1 MAYRYRRY
9 QIFRKKLPVPK
20 EVLKRIYNRKATIED
35 IIQYDLKDKVPTDCL
50 DYKYSEISAIVG
62 MEVAVALDWDTILPL
77 QSYQLLNWFRNNS
90 ASRALDWNNLLYKTI
105 KEEYFKNLLDGVSSY
120 DMLIFKLKDSY
131 SDFHFERLGEKFEK
145 AVPELFYATSKE
157 AASDLFSKRFMIN
170 DYIEHFKDYVK
181 APEDI
186 VKDAFQSD
194 VDVRLYQFLNPY
206 LKSGNTYEEE
216 KLLVQLVFSSRYH
229 YEYEK
234 YLEILNFNP
243 GISAHD
249 FLEKA
254 CLQRIKEQHWLK
266 PNSYYISKYNMGK
279 EHKFSFGQSIDYDS
293 LSLVDQY
300 PEYRVIFS
308 QFLNG
313 TLKFTSSISD
323 YDSIE
328 AYVAYLILEF
338 NLEYDGTLPE
348 KFKELY
354 PELFI
359 TSDYNLADDFYRK
372 KLTPEMIQKRPVY
385 VELLKDKKVFLG
397 FKEQDMVTF
406 IKAIG
411 NDKFFKF
418 CLKYGSHLVPV
429 TLENENQTYE
439 ERLEQ
444 EIIDSIVQGKC
455 KYQDLEGVEG
465 ITSKIPNYFL
475 DNSFP
480 KELRDLFYS
489 GELTPILIKKNQK
502 WTHLMKDKELFPALQ
517 YPHRDLYTAVGKENF
532 LMLCQ
537 GYGTV
542 ISDMYFFSYHFKD
555 MPVEEILK
563 DIETEIYNHIYLYR
577 VPYDDDMPI
586 SFKEKYPHLFLP
598 QTISEELRTKFYSR
612 ELTPIDF
619 EENDFLFSYFENLDI
634 ACYLKDEYLWLTG
647 KKLQNNK
654 DKLKIATFYEKI
666 QTKDLQEVFKKIVL
680 KNISTLNFD
689 RIDSLANLLVT
700 LSYSNSGEIR
710 KCRAQLANQLIN
722 LENPKEKLDRIED
735 IFVANNLP
743 TVGKV
748 FLVFQTLYPDFRG
761 FDFSEDSK
769 VSPILKSKTNRSREV
784 IIFSDL
790 LKIAFGSNN
799 RSIKSYLENI
809 ENGYRTFLQIQND
822 RISLE
827 ELEESERTTLSIFL
841 THLNT
846 LYNNT
851 EKGKKEPHKLSNDI
865 KRDVNDFVSLY
876 ASKEL
881 IDYDL
886 PDRIIKMFCHFAGFD
901 SFEKAKAYATQKP
914 ILADQRNRKSS
925 RNSFQL
931 TQGDFIK
938 GIRDI
943 KYLKSI
949 LQNGSLAVEF
959 LGASADKDSTPLD
972 TDLSRILKVENS
984 ISETVSKTEAS
995 GYGSIYLIL
1004 KNDDRF
1010 CITRRSS
1017 SEEQGI
1023 DEVDINKIEA
1033 FYTGATGKDHYG
1045 IRTGFASSEID
1056 YIMTKEYDERIG
1068 LEIAMNGF
1076 YIPVVD
1082 TSGNL
1087 IFAPEDYDSLRK
1099 KMSGLSYFG
1108 EKEYIFSQNLHFD
1121 GIEEVVESLS
1131 RNEEE
1136 AQMKREVINQKV
1148 LEAIDEVGLG
1158 LKTVID
1164 GNLKEGTVELID
1176 TGSTGRGTNL
1186 PQSGDFDFIMRLD
1199 KKIIADT
1206 HKTKILKEKILQKL
1220 GKNNFNMITN
1230 SGDFRLKGV
1239 QLEGLEQAIDIDIT
1253 FIEKTDKISYSTDM
1267 ALRDR
1272 LFSIKKQDKSK
1283 YSLVLANLLL
1293 AKKVLK
1299 EASVYKPNRGEVAQG
1314 GLGGVGIENWILQNG
1329 GSFLDAASSFLEA
1342 SEGKTFQEFK
1352 AHYSIWD
1359 FGENHFTD
1367 RNGVY
1372 PHDEFVR
1379 NNMSEEGYLKMKQAL
1394 EHYLNQL
1401 GYSFKKRRK

>member
-1 MAYRYRRY
+1 MKYKYKRF

-20 EVLKRIYNRKATIED
+20 EVLKRIYNGTATIED
-35 IIQYDLKDKVPTDCL
+35 IIQYDLKDKVPVECL
-50 DYKYSEISAIVG
+50 YYQYREIASIVG
-62 MEVAVALDWDTILPL
+62 MEVAVGLDWNAILPFKHYKIL
-77 QSYQLLNWFRNNS
+77 GWFQNNS
-90 ASRALDWNNLLYKTI
+90 ASSASEWNTLLYGTI
-105 KEEYFKNLLDGVSSY
+105 KEEYFKNLLERVSSY
-120 DMLIFKLKDSY
+120 DMLISGLADSHY
-131 SDFHFERLGEKFEK
+131 DFHFERLGEKFERE
-145 AVPELFYATSKE
+145 VPELFYATTNE
-157 AASDLFSKRFMIN
+157 AARDLFSKRFAIN
-170 DYIEHFKDYVK
+170 DYIEHFKEYAK
-181 APEDI
+181 APDKVIKSSFESSADI
-186 VKDAFQSD
+186 K
-194 VDVRLYQFLNPY
+194 LYEFLNPY

-216 KLLVQLVFSSRYH
+216 GLLLGIVFSNFH
-229 YEYEK
+229 YEYES
-234 YLEILNFNP
+234 YLQILTSNP

-254 CLQRIKEQHWLK
+254 CLERLEDQQWLK
-266 PNSYYISKYNMGK
+266 PNAYYISKYNMGK
-279 EHKFSFGQSIDYDS
+279 EYKFSFGQNIDYDS

-300 PEYRVIFS
+300 PEYRIIFS

-313 TLKFTSSISD
+313 SLTLTSSISD

-328 AYVAYLILEF
+328 AYVAHLILEF

-354 PELFI
+354 PEFFI

-372 KLTPEMIQKRPVY
+372 KLTPEMIQKRPIY

-397 FKEQDMVTF
+397 FKDQDMATF
-406 IKAIG
+406 IKTIG
-411 NDKFFKF
+411 NDMFFKF

-429 TLENENQTYE
+429 ILENENQTYE

-444 EIIDSIVQGKC
+444 EIINSIVQGKC

-563 DIETEIYNHIYLYR
+563 DIETKIYNHIYLYR

-710 KCRAQLANQLIN
+710 KCRAELANQLIN

-790 LKIAFGSNN
+790 LKTAFGSNN

-809 ENGYRTFLQIQND
+809 ENGYRTFLQIQNGKV
-822 RISLE
+822 SLE
-827 ELEESERTTLSIFL
+827 GLEESEKTTLSIFL

-851 EKGKKEPHKLSNDI
+851 EKGKKEPHKLSNNI
-865 KRDVNDFVSLY
+865 EKDVSDFVSLY
-876 ASKEL
+876 AKQESV
-881 IDYDL
+881 DYDL

-901 SFEKAKAYATQKP
+901 NFEEAKAYATKKP

-931 TQGDFIK
+931 EQGDFIK

-943 KYLKSI
+943 KYLNNI

-959 LGASADKDSTPLD
+959 LGASSNKDSTPLD

-984 ISETVSKTEAS
+984 INETVSKTKAS
-995 GYGSIYLIL
+995 DYGPIYLIL
-1004 KNDDRF
+1004 KDDDRF
-1010 CITRRSS
+1010 CITRRSP
-1017 SEEQGI
+1017 SETQNV
-1023 DEVDINKIEA
+1023 DEVDVNKIEA

-1056 YIMTKEYDERIG
+1056 YIMTKEYDARIG

-1076 YIPVVD
+1076 YIPIVD

-1087 IFAPEDYDSLRK
+1087 LFTPEDYDSLRA
-1099 KMSGLSYFG
+1099 KMGGLSYFG
-1108 EKEYIFSQNLHFD
+1108 ETEYTFSQNLYFD
-1121 GIEEVVESLS
+1121 GIEEVVESFVG
-1131 RNEEE
+1131 NKE
-1136 AQMKREVINQKV
+1136 AVQLKREVINQNI
-1148 LEAIDEVGLG
+1148 LEAIEELGLG
-1158 LKTVID
+1158 LKTAID

-1199 KKIIADT
+1199 KKTIADT
-1206 HKTKILKEKILQKL
+1206 SKMKELKDKILKKL
-1220 GKNNFNMITN
+1220 GKNNSKEVTGN
-1230 SGDFRLKGV
+1230 GDFRLKGV
-1239 QLEGLEQAIDIDIT
+1239 QLECLEQAIDIDIT
-1253 FIEKTDKISYSTDM
+1253 FIEKTDKVSYSTDM
-1267 ALRDR
+1267 SLRDR
-1272 LFSIKKQDKSK
+1272 LSTLKKQDERE
-1283 YSLVLANLLL
+1283 YSLVLANILL
-1293 AKKVLK
+1293 AKRVLK
-1299 EASVYKPNRGEVAQG
+1299 EAGAYKPNRGEVPEG

-1329 GSFLDAASSFLEA
+1329 GSFIDAANSFLEA
-1342 SEGKTFQEFK
+1342 SEGKSFQEFRD
-1352 AHYSIWD
+1352 HYSVWD
-1359 FGENHFTD
+1359 FGENHFAD
-1367 RNGVY
+1367 RKGIY
-1372 PHDEFVR
+1372 PHDDFVK
-1379 NNMSEEGYLKMKQAL
+1379 NNMSEEGYKKMREALKKYVKNL
-1394 EHYLNQL
+1394 EI
-1401 GYSFKKRRK
+1401 RKVK